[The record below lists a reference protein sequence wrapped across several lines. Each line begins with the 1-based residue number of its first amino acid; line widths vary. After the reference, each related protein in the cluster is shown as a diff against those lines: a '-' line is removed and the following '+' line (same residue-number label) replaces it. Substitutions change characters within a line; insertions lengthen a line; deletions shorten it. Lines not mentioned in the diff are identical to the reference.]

1 MRICVLGAGGLV
13 GKTLLK
19 VLEERK
25 FPIEEIFL
33 FGGEKR
39 EIKING
45 KEFKIEKFE
54 RKLPECDLVFSC
66 LDTNEA
72 SEIIPEIVKGGK
84 RIIDNSSFFRLLENV
99 PLVIPE
105 INIGV
110 LRKEDFLI
118 SNPNC
123 STIQLLLS
131 ISPFLKFEIK
141 RIFVSTYQSVS
152 GAGKKG
158 LLAYQYEKRGEIYKE
173 NPFPYK
179 IFENLFPYIG
189 EIKEGESV
197 EERKIKEESRKIL
210 NKSDIEIYPLCVRV
224 PVPYVHSQSVFLEL
238 SKSVKEDEIIDEIKK
253 KSYLK
258 YDEIPSPLNY
268 IDKDIVGIGRIKV
281 NGKVVKFFSCMD
293 NLRKGA
299 ATNAIQIAEYYVR

>member
-1 MRICVLGAGGLV
+1 MKICVLGASGLV

-25 FPIEEIFL
+25 FPFKEIIL
-33 FGGEKR
+33 FGGEEK

-54 RKLPECDLVFSC
+54 GKLPECELFFSC
-66 LDTNEA
+66 LDTDEA
-72 SEIIPEIVKGGK
+72 TQIVPQIVKMRK
-84 RIIDNSSFFRLLENV
+84 RVIDNSSAFRLKENV

-105 INIGV
+105 ININV
-110 LRKEDFLI
+110 LKKEDLLI
-118 SNPNC
+118 ANPNC

-131 ISPFLKFEIK
+131 ISPFFKFGIK
-141 RIFVSTYQSVS
+141 KIFVSTYQSVS

-158 LLAYQYEKRGEIYKE
+158 LLSYNYEKKGEIYKE
-173 NPFPYK
+173 SPFPYR

-189 EIKEGESV
+189 EIKEGETV
-197 EERKIKEESRKIL
+197 EERKIKEESKKIL
-210 NKSDIEIYPLCVRV
+210 NRRDIEIYPLCVRV
-224 PVPYVHSQSVFLEL
+224 PVPYVHSQSVFLEI
-238 SKSVKEDEIIDEIKK
+238 SKSLKEEEIIDEINS

-258 YDEIPSPLNY
+258 YEEIPSPINY

-281 NGKVVKFFSCMD
+281 NGKIVKFFSCMD

-299 ATNAIQIAEYYVR
+299 ATNAIQIGEYYVR